1 MKKIKKPEIKTNKV
15 IQFFERN
22 AEKVVFIHSEEKS
35 KEKRIPGLMFLK
47 IRSFIDL
54 FLLFF
59 LSILSYGV
67 FREIFGLG
75 DTTASI
81 FVFCILAFL
90 SVQLAFIHKERER
103 QRILLT
109 SLKLAGVSLDKV

>member
-1 MKKIKKPEIKTNKV
+1 MKKIKKPEKKTNKV
-15 IQFFERN
+15 VQFFERN
-22 AEKVVFIHSEEKS
+22 AEKVVFIHSEKKS
-35 KEKRIPGLMFLK
+35 NKKRIPSLIFLK
-47 IRSFIDL
+47 IRSFIEL

-59 LSILSYGV
+59 LSVLSYGV
-67 FREIFGLG
+67 LREVFGLG

-81 FVFCILAFL
+81 FVFFFLAFS

-109 SLKLAGVSLDKV
+109 SFKLAGVSLDK